1 MSSSDVWY
9 VKLAN
14 GDIHQVTLDQI
25 DQAFD
30 GGRIDSKVLVRP
42 EGTEEWK
49 TLAELAGLDDAPPT
63 AAPAVAASV
72 PPLAYVSPAAY
83 GPVAA
88 SVPPVAYAQA
98 AASVRP
104 AMHMYPP
111 PVASLPP
118 AAYVRPYTP
127 EPASTGAVGADFD
140 DSDVTFRRSRKGWV
154 VAVLG
159 VAAAA
164 GFVCV
169 SVIRSRGS
177 TDDTKSTATAAKP
190 APIMA
195 PPAEPMPAPPPPTP
209 AHPSMAGAQSSNDSP
224 LTPRFTEQQRQ
235 KLVDA
240 DKQRDE
246 KTKAKSTSHATG
258 GRRPKSTG
266 FATGGNKFDPLNSAI

>member
-14 GDIHQVTLDQI
+14 GDVHQVTLDQI

-30 GGRIDSKVLVRP
+30 GGRVDSKVLVRP
-42 EGTEEWK
+42 ESTEEWK
-49 TLAELAGLDDAPPT
+49 TLAELAGLDDAPP
-63 AAPAVAASV
+63 AEAPAVAAHV
-72 PPLAYVSPAAY
+72 PP
-83 GPVAA
+83 
-88 SVPPVAYAQA
+88 

-104 AMHMYPP
+104 ATYPP
-111 PVASLPP
+111 AVAYVNPSAYAPP
-118 AAYVRPYTP
+118 AAYVRPYSP

-140 DSDVTFRRSRKGWV
+140 DSDVTFRRSRKGRV
-154 VAVLG
+154 VAALG
-159 VAAAA
+159 VAAVA
-164 GFVCV
+164 GFACV
-169 SVIRSRGS
+169 SVVRSHGS
-177 TDDTKSTATAAKP
+177 TVDTESTAVATKP
-190 APIMA
+190 AAVMA
-195 PPAEPMPAPPPPTP
+195 PTAEPVPAPPPPTP

-246 KTKAKSTSHATG
+246 KMKAKSTSHATG